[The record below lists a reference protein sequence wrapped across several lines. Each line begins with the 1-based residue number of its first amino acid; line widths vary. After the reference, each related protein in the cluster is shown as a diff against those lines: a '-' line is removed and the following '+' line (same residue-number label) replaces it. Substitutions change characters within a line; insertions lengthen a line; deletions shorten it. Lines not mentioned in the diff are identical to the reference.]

1 MVPGKDNT
9 LLVEFD
15 FLVDLDLAMFK
26 YIRNNFYESEYVNH
40 KLLSLRNEK
49 QVIHEL
55 LYREHIN
62 PLEILIPGE
71 DTTNIYYSLL
81 NDKYIELL
89 KYSSMYD
96 TFGLMITFLKEAS
109 SVSIDVLC
117 KNELES
123 KFIKAF
129 NNDLSTVVFKTK
141 REINLTPYTAL
152 YIKYFVNITGYNNV
166 RGKHIYIPAAR
177 YNMQDGEDVVDV
189 NMLKLY
195 GDVNE
200 VHLIDLY
207 KDVKFRFNRKD
218 NKEDADIF

>member
-129 NNDLSTVVFKTK
+129 NDDLSTVVFKTK

-152 YIKYFVNITGYNNV
+152 YIKYFVNITEYTNV

-207 KDVKFRFNRKD
+207 KDVKFRFDRKD
-218 NKEDADIF
+218 NKEDADLF

>member
-152 YIKYFVNITGYNNV
+152 YIKYFVNITEYTNV

>member
-123 KFIKAF
+123 KFIRAF

-152 YIKYFVNITGYNNV
+152 YIKYFVNITEYTNV